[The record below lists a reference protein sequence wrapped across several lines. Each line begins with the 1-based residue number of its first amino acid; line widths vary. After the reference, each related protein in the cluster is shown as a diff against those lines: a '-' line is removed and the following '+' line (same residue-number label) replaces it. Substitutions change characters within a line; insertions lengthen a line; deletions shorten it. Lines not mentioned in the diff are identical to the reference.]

1 MNNKKLFQ
9 KYIQKISSIKEDD
22 FTMLA
27 NDIFNGKNAYMRM
40 TKKGSSMFDPTWI
53 KTIEDCLYELGEI
66 INNPREVT
74 TQDSSIVP
82 IELAKKVDG
91 ESVVHLA
98 SHSHLIKDITP
109 EGEVV
114 PGKILA
120 HFNKEELHTYEN
132 RFIATFIRRLIL
144 FVEKRYEY
152 IKSTISLESQDV
164 LMIKNTSIVNGQ
176 EVEIETKVTVK
187 KEMVDDVTVAAKEY
201 MERVELMRQYVTY
214 YYNSPFMKEMKTEKD
229 VRKPILQTNIIRK
242 NPLYHKC
249 YEVFLFIE
257 RFDTLGVSY
266 KIDEEYKTFDDKER
280 EKLNYLLLGQ
290 YLSIQDPDNFDTV
303 KQSSKTFKPK
313 ILTSM
318 DDEKF
323 IYGDLYEGPIEFV
336 RIDEGYRNYLSSL
349 AESNHLPRHP
359 TKEEKEYY
367 SEEYAERKNLLTA
380 LKEIDKQISRIQ
392 KDLSQYEKHLAEYI
406 KKREKQEAEEARE
419 EIANLQAQTESLLEE
434 KRRLI
439 IAAASKQKEEIIEE
453 YGIVETDEVA
463 MAEDEEEFILEEH
476 HDISEMN
483 IFDVIP
489 GQFIVKTKY
498 GYYIDDKH
506 FSNLRNA
513 AYVFEDFNIA
523 NQAKNRFGGK
533 VIKI

>member
-9 KYIQKISSIKEDD
+9 KYVQKVSSMNDD
-22 FTMLA
+22 DLSALA
-27 NDIFNGKNAYMRM
+27 SDIFNGKNTYMRM

-74 TQDSSIVP
+74 AQESSVVP

-91 ESVVHLA
+91 ESVQHLA
-98 SHSHLIKDITP
+98 SHSHLIKDIT
-109 EGEVV
+109 EDGEVV

-120 HFNKEELHTYEN
+120 HYNKEELHTYEN

-144 FVEKRYEY
+144 FVEKRYEF
-152 IKSTISLESQDV
+152 IRETISLESKDV
-164 LMIKNTSIVNGQ
+164 LMMKNTSIVNGQ

-187 KEMVDDVTVAAKEY
+187 KEMEDDVSTAAREY
-201 MERVELMRQYVTY
+201 MQRVELMRQYVTY

-266 KIDEEYKTFDDKER
+266 KINEEYKSFTEKER
-280 EKLNYLLLGQ
+280 EQFNYLLLGQ
-290 YLSIQDPDNFDTV
+290 YLSIQDSDEYETI
-303 KQSSKTFKPK
+303 KTTNKVFKPK
-313 ILTSM
+313 VLTSN

-323 IYGDLYEGPIEFV
+323 VYGDYLGGPIEFV
-336 RIDEGYRNYLSSL
+336 RVDEGYRNYLAAL
-349 AESNHLPRHP
+349 AQKDLPLHP

-367 SEEYAERKNLLTA
+367 DEEYSERKNLLSA
-380 LKEIDKQISRIQ
+380 LKEIDKQIARTERDIQ
-392 KDLSQYEKHLAEYI
+392 HFEKYLAEYM
-406 KKREKQEAEEARE
+406 KKREKEEADEARKKLSE
-419 EIANLQAQTESLLEE
+419 LQEQNEALLEA
-434 KRRLI
+434 KRQLI
-439 IAAASKQKEEIIEE
+439 IAAATKQKNKIEQEIDIND
-453 YGIVETDEVA
+453 IDEVQ
-463 MAEDEEEFILEEH
+463 MEDDEEEYILEEH
-476 HDISEMN
+476 HIVGEGN
-483 IFDVIP
+483 VFDVIP
-489 GQFIVKTKY
+489 GRFIVKTKY

-506 FSNLRNA
+506 FSNLRST

-533 VIKI
+533 VIKL